1 MRDIITDLQ
10 TFGTRKFQ
18 LTIAINFISAKDVDE
33 ERVMHPKSNNTEIM
47 TYHNANDV
55 VDELF
60 ESLLSRY
67 QIVLQISMKGSD
79 FTFD

>member
-10 TFGTRKFQ
+10 TFGTWKFQ
-18 LTIAINFISAKDVDE
+18 LKIAINFISSKDVDE

>member
-1 MRDIITDLQ
+1 
-10 TFGTRKFQ
+10 
-18 LTIAINFISAKDVDE
+18 
-33 ERVMHPKSNNTEIM
+33 MHPKSNNTEIM

-60 ESLLSRY
+60 ESFHSRY